1 MAGWSQVEAE
11 APELTQLAR
20 QYFDA
25 HKHKTIA
32 TLRRDGSPRISGTE
46 MEFARG
52 EVWIGS
58 MWRAMKALD
67 LRRDSRYALHSGSID
82 PPEWTGDAKLAGR
95 AEEID
100 DPEAK
105 AALESGE
112 TPSGTYHL
120 FRLDVSELTV
130 VRLNE
135 ARDKLV
141 IESWHE
147 GRGLSRTLR

>member
-1 MAGWSQVEAE
+1 MASWSQVEAE
-11 APELTQLAR
+11 APELTKLAR
-20 QYFDA
+20 SLFDA
-25 HKHKTIA
+25 HKHQTIA
-32 TLRRDGSPRISGTE
+32 TVRKDGSPRISGTE

-58 MWRAMKALD
+58 MWRAVKALD
-67 LRRDSRYALHSGSID
+67 LRRDPRYALHSGSID
-82 PPEWTGDAKLAGR
+82 PPEWNGDAKVAGR
-95 AEEID
+95 VEEID

-105 AALESGE
+105 AALETGE
-112 TPSGTYHL
+112 TPPDPYHL

-135 ARDKLV
+135 ARDQLL

-147 GRGLSRTLR
+147 GRGLSRILR